1 MFVVS
6 APIWNVGTLSGNA
19 TEATMRLSAR
29 SARDPHTELPRRTLL
44 AVAGGY
50 ISAVLVVGLVW
61 WQSSAAELQI
71 RGVAKALSL
80 AGAAF
85 AAVCTAWA
93 ARSARGRI
101 RRGWVAMTAGL
112 MAWLAGASMW
122 TLHSVWGVSASAL
135 SIVTCGAL
143 ILFSLGAGMSLFY
156 FSPRASWTSRTRL
169 ILDAAIVAASLF
181 VVCWVIVLERIFHA
195 SDSRLTAGLTLTY
208 LIAQVLLVAI
218 TALVWVGE
226 CPAQRRN
233 VGLLGAGVALSA
245 ISAIPV
251 PYLSEAGR
259 LAVLVDSG
267 RVAAFGLLAL
277 AALRAI
283 HEPTVAASPL
293 PMASK
298 VRLWLPYLPLPLA
311 VFAWF
316 AQVIASVEGALLI
329 MAVIL
334 VVTVLARQAVVLIEN
349 QRLLADVSRLAFRDP
364 LTGLVNR
371 ALMLHRLGQAVERH
385 RRDRI
390 SLAVLCLDLDNFK
403 TVNDEMG
410 HPAGDELLM
419 RVAIRLLECVR
430 AEDTVARLGG
440 DEFAVLIE
448 GSAADS
454 LRLAD
459 GILGEFE
466 TPIMVDGAAIIVRP
480 SIGVTVATP
489 DMVHVDVDAL
499 LRRADLAMYAAK
511 RDGGGCVRTFS
522 PGSPESAERPLS
534 AVPDG
539 EPVAAASD
547 VRPPRVATPL
557 MVRVAFGALLAGVA
571 VFAVSTLVRPGPGRI
586 TVLDSWWEVGL
597 EFLAAGLVALRAW
610 RVSAERHAW
619 LCIAAGMTATAMG
632 SVVYAV
638 WVPEGTL
645 PSAAD
650 AVYLAFYPLMYTGL
664 VLLIRAQVQSV
675 PAGIRLDALVVG
687 LPAAA
692 VAAALTAG
700 PIAAAMSGAPAT
712 VLVGLAY
719 PAGGLLLLALATG
732 TLAVLGWR
740 GGYQWALIVG
750 AFVLWV
756 VANTTYLFQ
765 TTKGSYLEGTWI
777 DACWPTAFLLLA
789 LASWA
794 APAAVRSATEGG
806 LAPLVSAVWCA
817 VVALGVSVFARDDEL
832 SVTLSALAL
841 VAIAARFALA
851 SHDVNTRWVRHR
863 GGWTS
868 LSSAASPS

>member
-1 MFVVS
+1 M
-6 APIWNVGTLSGNA
+6 GLSV
-19 TEATMRLSAR
+19 R
-29 SARDPHTELPRRTLL
+29 SAHDSHIELPRRTLL

-50 ISAVLVVGLVW
+50 IAAVLVVGLAW
-61 WQSSAAELQI
+61 WQSSATGLHI
-71 RGVAKALSL
+71 RGVADALSL
-80 AGAAF
+80 AGAVF
-85 AAVCTAWA
+85 AAVCTAKA
-93 ARSARGRI
+93 ARSAVGRI
-101 RRGWVAMTAGL
+101 RQGWVAMTVGL
-112 MAWLAGASMW
+112 VAWLIGAFMW
-122 TLHSVWGVSASAL
+122 ALHPAWGVGASAL
-135 SIVTCGAL
+135 SVITCGAFV
-143 ILFSLGAGMSLFY
+143 LFSVGAGMSLFF
-156 FSPRASWTSRTRL
+156 FSPRTSWTSCTRL

-181 VVCWVIVLERIFHA
+181 VVCWVVVLERTIHA
-195 SDSRLTAGLTLTY
+195 SDSRLTAGLMLAY

-218 TALVWVGE
+218 TALVWVGD

-233 VGLLGAGVALSA
+233 VGLLAAGIALA
-245 ISAIPV
+245 AVSAIPV
-251 PYLSEAGR
+251 PYLFEAGR
-259 LAVLVDSG
+259 FGVLFDSG
-267 RVAAFGLLAL
+267 RVVALGLLAL

-283 HEPTVAASPL
+283 QEPSVAASPL
-293 PMASK
+293 PTASK

-311 VFAWF
+311 VCAWF
-316 AQVIASVEGALLI
+316 AQVIASVESALLI

-334 VVTVLARQAVVLIEN
+334 VITVLARQAVVLIEN
-349 QRLLADVSRLAFRDP
+349 QRLLSDVSRLAFRDP
-364 LTGLVNR
+364 LTGLANR
-371 ALMLHRLGQAVERH
+371 ALMLHRLGQAVDRH
-385 RRDRI
+385 RRDGV
-390 SLAVLCLDLDNFK
+390 SLAVLCLDLDDFK

-410 HPAGDELLM
+410 HPAGDDLLV
-419 RVAIRLLECVR
+419 RVAVGLLACVR

-448 GSAADS
+448 GSSADA

-459 GILGEFE
+459 RIFGEFE
-466 TPIMVDGAAIIVRP
+466 TPIVVDGAAILVRP

-522 PGSPESAERPLS
+522 PASPESAERPLS
-534 AVPDG
+534 PAPLAAADG
-539 EPVAAASD
+539 EPLAAAPK
-547 VRPPRVATPL
+547 VRPPRVAAPL
-557 MVRVAFGALLAGVA
+557 MVRVALGVLLTGVA
-571 VFAVSTLVRPGPGRI
+571 VFALSTLVRPGPGRI

-610 RVSAERHAW
+610 RVSAERRAW
-619 LCIAAGMTATAMG
+619 LCIAAGMTATSMG

-650 AVYLAFYPLMYTGL
+650 AVYLAFYPLVYTGL
-664 VLLIRAQVQSV
+664 VLLIRAQVHRV
-675 PAGIRLDALVVG
+675 PAGLRLDALVVG
-687 LPAAA
+687 LTAAA

-700 PIAAAMSGAPAT
+700 PIAAALSGSPAT

-777 DACWPTAFLLLA
+777 DACWPIAFLLLA

-806 LAPLVSAVWCA
+806 LTPLASAVWCA
-817 VVALGVSVFARDDEL
+817 VVALGVSVLARDDEL
-832 SVTLSALAL
+832 SVTLTALAL
-841 VAIAARFALA
+841 AAIAARVAMA
-851 SHDVNTRWVRHR
+851 SHDVNTRRVRHR
-863 GGWTS
+863 VGWTN